1 MEHIRESARTV
12 TVYDYLVVGI
22 MAATAV
28 ALVLVAILERHD

>member
-1 MEHIRESARTV
+1 V

>member
-1 MEHIRESARTV
+1 MEHLRESARTV
-12 TVYDYLVVGI
+12 TVYDYFVVGI